1 VQLGA
6 LLPLGCKRDQ
16 NRVVCGLGRSDS
28 CGFLQRLRELTNCGK
43 AYPDALTRRRLFA
56 TVEAQSLKGN
66 FRVVHLL
73 MPSNL
78 LALGAVFGLA
88 LLFLRPR
95 SGRIV
100 ISFSV
105 VAIAIA
111 ALSPLGNMMLAPL
124 EQRFP
129 EALYPARDGVEGIIV
144 PGGSYDEI
152 RHPYLS
158 NIVLEE
164 DTEPLALVVD
174 LARRYP
180 EAKIIVTGG
189 STYEHHTGEASIMKD
204 YFASFGIDP
213 TRIVPE
219 DQSLST
225 AQHAQFTADLLHPS
239 PSSRW
244 LLLTYG
250 HLMPRAVGA
259 FRKAGFDVFA
269 FPIHLRTGGWNEM
282 WKPDGTASENLRKL
296 DMAAYE
302 WLALVYYKLK
312 GYSDEFF
319 PGPTDS
325 PNNATP
331 NATPNLLSYK
341 PPPRSL
347 PWFSSAGFEDAERK
361 GR

>member
-1 VQLGA
+1 MPESEL
-6 LLPLGCKRDQ
+6 
-16 NRVVCGLGRSDS
+16 RVTY
-28 CGFLQRLRELTNCGK
+28 FL
-43 AYPDALTRRRLFA
+43 A
-56 TVEAQSLKGN
+56 
-66 FRVVHLL
+66 
-73 MPSNL
+73 PSNL
-78 LALGAVFGLA
+78 LALSAVLCVAVLLLRIGVGKIAVA
-88 LLFLRPR
+88 LTL
-95 SGRIV
+95 
-100 ISFSV
+100 
-105 VAIAIA
+105 VAIALA
-111 ALSPLGNMMLAPL
+111 AIGPLGNIMLSPL

-129 EALYPARDGVEGIIV
+129 EALYPAREGLNGIIV
-144 PGGSYDEI
+144 LGGSYDEV

-180 EAKIIVTGG
+180 DAKIIVSGG
-189 STYEHHTGEASIMKD
+189 STYAHHVSEASIMQD

-213 TRIVPE
+213 TRIVTE
-219 DQSLST
+219 DQSLTT

-269 FPIHLRTGGWNEM
+269 FPIHLRTGGWDEM
-282 WKPDGTASENLRKL
+282 WRPDSTASENLRKL

-302 WLALVYYKLK
+302 WLGLVYYKLK
-312 GYSDEFF
+312 GESDELF
-319 PGPTDS
+319 PAPAKS
-325 PNNATP
+325 SNNADV
-331 NATPNLLSYK
+331 LSEE

-347 PWFSSAGFEDAERK
+347 PWIPSTGSENAEESNRK
-361 GR
+361 TVLGLPKLDEARPN

>member
-1 VQLGA
+1 VA
-6 LLPLGCKRDQ
+6 YLL
-16 NRVVCGLGRSDS
+16 
-28 CGFLQRLRELTNCGK
+28 
-43 AYPDALTRRRLFA
+43 A
-56 TVEAQSLKGN
+56 
-66 FRVVHLL
+66 
-73 MPSNL
+73 PSNL
-78 LALGAVFGLA
+78 LPLSAVFGLA
-88 LLFLRPR
+88 LLARR
-95 SGRIV
+95 SRVGGNAVALI
-100 ISFSV
+100 V
-105 VAIAIA
+105 VAIAVA
-111 ALSPLGNMMLAPL
+111 ALGPLGNVLLCPL

-129 EALYPARDGVEGIIV
+129 EALYPAREGVKGIIV
-144 PGGSYDEI
+144 LAGSYDEI

-180 EAKIIVTGG
+180 DASVIITGG
-189 STYEHHTGEASIMKD
+189 NTFAHRTSEASIMKQ

-213 TRIVPE
+213 TRIATE

-269 FPIHLRTGGWNEM
+269 FPIHLRTGGGWNEM
-282 WKPDGTASENLRKL
+282 WKPDSTGAENLRKL
-296 DMAAYE
+296 DLATYE
-302 WLALVYYKLK
+302 WLGLVYYRLK
-312 GYSDEFF
+312 GYSNELF
-319 PGPTDS
+319 PGPAD
-325 PNNATP
+325 NRNDF
-331 NATPNLLSYK
+331 LSEK

-347 PWFSSAGFEDAERK
+347 PWLPSAGLEDAEEN